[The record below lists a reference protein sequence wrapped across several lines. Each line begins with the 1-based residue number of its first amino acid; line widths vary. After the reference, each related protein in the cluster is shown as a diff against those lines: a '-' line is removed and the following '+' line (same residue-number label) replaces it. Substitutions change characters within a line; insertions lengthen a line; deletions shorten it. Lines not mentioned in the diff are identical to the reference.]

1 MCFSDLSSCNLIGL
15 ASSLAIA
22 IGENLTAEE
31 AAILVTFF
39 TAFADNLAII
49 ATTKARD
56 ELQNTNNVPF
66 KD

>member
-22 IGENLTAEE
+22 IGENLTADE
-31 AAILVTFF
+31 AAILSAFF
-39 TAFADNLAII
+39 TAFADNLVII

-56 ELQNTNNVPF
+56 ESQNTT
-66 KD
+66 KC

>member
-15 ASSLAIA
+15 ASSLAITV
-22 IGENLTAEE
+22 GESLTSDE
-31 AAILVTFF
+31 AAILAAFF

-56 ELQNTNNVPF
+56 ESENSN
-66 KD
+66 KC

>member
-15 ASSLAIA
+15 ASSLAITV
-22 IGENLTAEE
+22 GENLPSDE
-31 AAILVTFF
+31 AAILAAFF

-56 ELQNTNNVPF
+56 ESENSN
-66 KD
+66 KC